1 MTLIFLKEID
11 LLKEMILRL
20 AVDVEDRMV
29 RAVQA
34 VQQRDEVGA
43 REIIEHDTEI
53 DAREVRIEEECL
65 KVLALHQPVATDLRF
80 VVFVL
85 KVDNDLERIADIAVN
100 IAKRVPHLAR
110 SAAVDIESRIEQI
123 ADAASSMLRQ
133 TIDAVVNL
141 DAEAGGAIC
150 AQDRAVDAIHRDVHQ
165 IVLERLT
172 KSGGGQDAAALLALL
187 AVSKELERAA
197 DHVTNIAEDLI
208 YLVEGKVVRHRID
221 KVTGAVE
228 PQ

>member
-1 MTLIFLKEID
+1 MTLIFLKEIE

-34 VQQRDEVGA
+34 VQQRDVEAA
-43 REIIEHDTEI
+43 RDIIELDVEI
-53 DAREVRIEEECL
+53 DSREVRIEEECL
-65 KVLALHQPVATDLRF
+65 KVLALHQPVASDLRF
-80 VVFVL
+80 VIFVL

-100 IAKRVPHLAR
+100 IAKRVPKLSGTAT
-110 SAAVDIESRIEQI
+110 VDIETRIEQI

-133 TIDAVVNL
+133 TIDAVVSL
-141 DAEAGGAIC
+141 DAEAAAAVC
-150 AQDRAVDAIHRDVHQ
+150 AQDQSVDAIHREINQ
-165 IVLERLT
+165 TVLDRLAQR
-172 KSGGGQDAAALLALL
+172 GGGEEATALLPLL
-187 AVSKELERAA
+187 GVSKELERAA

-221 KVTGAVE
+221 KTTGAVE
-228 PQ
+228 SR